1 MGIGSSVTCV
11 TESFS
16 TAAPKPIA
24 TASHTGSY
32 QGTRSMITR
41 LGEPSHLP
49 SVKRPASVRAIG
61 GTTFRICRSKLTRR
75 RINRTTMAKVMAR
88 FEYGDTL
95 MPTHLSA
102 HTTLDL
108 LAFIC
113 FCVFVLAK
121 TIKLVGV
128 CIFCAGLCCAR

>member
-1 MGIGSSVTCV
+1 MGIGSSVTYA

-24 TASHTGSY
+24 TASHTGSC
-32 QGTRSMITR
+32 QGTKSMITR
-41 LGEPSHLP
+41 LGNPSHLP

-61 GTTFRICRSKLTRR
+61 GTTIRICRSELTRR
-75 RINRTTMAKVMAR
+75 RINRTTLAKVMAR
-88 FEYGDTL
+88 FESGDTFL
-95 MPTHLSA
+95 PTHLSA

-113 FCVFVLAK
+113 FCVCVLAK
-121 TIKLVGV
+121 TTKSAGV
-128 CIFCAGLCCAR
+128 CVFCAVLCCAR